1 MPKAQHEVELTVR
14 LGTEPGALGQVL
26 SVLADRAINVLAY
39 CAYTE
44 RHESIL
50 LLVSDSPVS
59 AKAALTA
66 AGYPCR
72 ANSVV
77 LVGAPDHVGS
87 AATVGARLGLAG
99 VNILY
104 SYASSASAD
113 RFFAV
118 FKTNDNQRALAILN
132 ASERTAD
139 RAA

>member
-14 LGTEPGALGQVL
+14 LGTEPGALGKVL
-26 SVLADRAINVLAY
+26 SVLADLSINVLAY

-44 RHESIL
+44 RQESIL
-50 LLVSDSPVS
+50 LLVSDNPVAS
-59 AKAALTA
+59 KEALVA

-77 LVGAPDHVGS
+77 LVGAPDRVGS

-104 SYASSASAD
+104 SYASSAVVD
-113 RFFAV
+113 RFYAV
-118 FKTNDNQRALAILN
+118 FKTNDDQRALAILN
-132 ASERTAD
+132 GSER
-139 RAA
+139 AA

>member
-14 LGTEPGALGQVL
+14 LGSEPGALGRVL
-26 SVLADRAINVLAY
+26 SVLANHSINILAY

-44 RHESIL
+44 HRESIL
-50 LLVSDSPVS
+50 LLVSDNPLP
-59 AKAALTA
+59 AKAALTT
-66 AGYPCR
+66 AGYSCR

-77 LVGAPDHVGS
+77 LVGAPDHIGS

-104 SYASSASAD
+104 SYASSAIAD
-113 RFFAV
+113 RFYAV
-118 FKTNDNQRALAILN
+118 FKTNDDQRALAILN
-132 ASERTAD
+132 ASEHSAD